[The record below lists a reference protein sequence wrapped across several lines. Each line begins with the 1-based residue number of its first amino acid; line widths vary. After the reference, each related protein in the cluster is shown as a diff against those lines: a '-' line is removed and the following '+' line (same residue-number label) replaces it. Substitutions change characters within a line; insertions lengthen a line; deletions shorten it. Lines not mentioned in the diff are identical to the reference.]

1 MTRRKR
7 ITILAVSALLV
18 AAVGYVAF
26 EWRKAAQEHRER
38 DQVYCWIRSMD
49 WWDHNLTEAAN
60 FGRQLNELRK
70 LGSQSDK
77 CQ

>member
-38 DQVYCWIRSMD
+38 DQVPQRHSRLLSLFSKAI
-49 WWDHNLTEAAN
+49 
-60 FGRQLNELRK
+60 FELA
-70 LGSQSDK
+70 GSSSV
-77 CQ
+77 